1 MSRIPC
7 LESPVVYFA
16 RLQDGRVK
24 IGFTVNLIGRMG
36 ELRTAFCQ
44 RIRLLGVMPGSRT
57 TERETHG
64 RFIHLSRGGEL
75 FEAAPE
81 LLDFINTSTSLPD
94 GWYDFSEW
102 ITAETASKILGC
114 RRRHVGILADRGI
127 IRRRKTQNRAYS
139 LEDVERLSHQ
149 QQEAP
154 NDR

>member
-1 MSRIPC
+1 MSRIPRT
-7 LESPVVYFA
+7 ESPVVYFA
-16 RLQDGRVK
+16 RLQDGCVK

-44 RIRLLGVMPGSRT
+44 RIRLLGIIPGDRT
-57 TERETHG
+57 IERKTHA
-64 RFIHLSRGGEL
+64 RFAHLSKGSEL

-81 LLDFINTSTSLPD
+81 LLDFINANATLPD

-102 ITAETASKILGC
+102 VTAEIASKILRC
-114 RRRHVGILADRGI
+114 RRRHVGILADRGV